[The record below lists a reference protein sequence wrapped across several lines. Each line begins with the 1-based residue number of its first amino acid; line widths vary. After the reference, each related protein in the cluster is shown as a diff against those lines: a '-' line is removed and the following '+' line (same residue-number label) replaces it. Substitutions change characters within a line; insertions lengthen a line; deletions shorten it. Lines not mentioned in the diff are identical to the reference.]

1 MASMLVQ
8 ITNSLGTDMPN
19 TSVEIKGLLELLPP
33 PFKINLVNDD
43 YTAANIIISIKEAL
57 GQESSELT
65 DTLKQ
70 YTNAPPAGATV
81 TITGIPVVGNA
92 MFDALTGGRME
103 MTLIGIALVLA
114 GLLLLFKLSIIRAAE
129 AILPILLIIGWSSGI
144 MYLLGI
150 KYTPLTATMS
160 ALIIGIGV
168 EFTILLMMRY
178 QEERRKGEGP
188 VEAMST
194 AMTKIG
200 RAVIASGLTVI
211 GGFGA
216 LLIAKDFVIL
226 RDFGIVTMINVAFAL
241 CSTLIVLP
249 PLIVWVDSWRDRR
262 RLRRSQT
269 QP

>member
-1 MASMLVQ
+1 
-8 ITNSLGTDMPN
+8 
-19 TSVEIKGLLELLPP
+19 
-33 PFKINLVNDD
+33 
-43 YTAANIIISIKEAL
+43 
-57 GQESSELT
+57 
-65 DTLKQ
+65 
-70 YTNAPPAGATV
+70 
-81 TITGIPVVGNA
+81 

-103 MTLIGIALVLA
+103 MTLIGIALVFA
-114 GLLLLFKLSIIRAAE
+114 GLLLLFKLSIVRAAE

-168 EFTILLMMRY
+168 EFTVLLMMRY
-178 QEERRKGEGP
+178 QEERRKGEAP

-216 LLIAKDFVIL
+216 LLIARDFIIL
-226 RDFGIVTMINVAFAL
+226 RDFGVVTMINVAFAL
-241 CSTLIVLP
+241 CSTLVVLP
-249 PLIVWVDSWRDRR
+249 PLIVWGDTWRERR
-262 RLRRSQT
+262 RLRRSQA